1 VRKHLREKA
10 AAVVVLN
17 SDLHFQY
24 CGAVAARLEKLPILC
39 RKSGG
44 IAEGLRIKKL
54 LTPLVDVFVPISK
67 AAEKDQLTNPATK
80 RSVVVYEGVDMSE
93 YRGRRPNPG
102 LRSKLGL
109 PENKK
114 VVTSVARLA
123 AGKGQAELIEAAAR
137 VIRKQRF
144 SSSGRKLRQ
153 TARLHLVCTVASCG
167 WDSQTMLC
175 LPAHAETCLISWPLP
190 TSSCIAPQ
198 LGSKTWEFAISRQW
212 LRESHL

>member
-93 YRGRRPNPG
+93 YRGAATESRAPVQARTPREQKSRHQRR
-102 LRSKLGL
+102 
-109 PENKK
+109 
-114 VVTSVARLA
+114 A
-123 AGKGQAELIEAAAR
+123 I
-137 VIRKQRF
+137 
-144 SSSGRKLRQ
+144 SGRQR
-153 TARLHLVCTVASCG
+153 ASRI
-167 WDSQTMLC
+167 D
-175 LPAHAETCLISWPLP
+175 
-190 TSSCIAPQ
+190 
-198 LGSKTWEFAISRQW
+198 
-212 LRESHL
+212 